1 MLKPV
6 GDKIIIKIAPNKQV
20 TKGGI
25 IIPELVAKEQQTS
38 GVIVGIGQK
47 VTSDIKIG
55 DKLLISK
62 HSGTK
67 ISHEEEDFLI
77 VREPDILAVC

>member
-6 GDKIIIKIAPNKQV
+6 GDKIIIKIALNKQV